1 MVLVHQPGIDPETPC
16 ALCGHELKWHE
27 PCSQCAAAEQIVLP
41 GRRPRAKK
49 VCPGFVPVVDGGDA

>member
-1 MVLVHQPGIDPETPC
+1 MLDTHRPGIHPETPC

-41 GRRPRAKK
+41 GRKPRKK
-49 VCPGFVPVVDGGDA
+49 VVCPGFVPEIGGPK